1 MLILKFSCSMQCMD
15 INQSVRYKFTPSYS
29 KVFTCFGIFRVF
41 GMKCKP
47 TALMIFSFLGV
58 NKYFQ
63 MACIYEKFRNSV
75 NKDITSKVI
84 WDHLDT
90 MYDMQALVR
99 LRDEFIIERVFPGF
113 G

>member
-1 MLILKFSCSMQCMD
+1 MEADCIDFL
-15 INQSVRYKFTPSYS
+15 
-29 KVFTCFGIFRVF
+29 
-41 GMKCKP
+41 
-47 TALMIFSFLGV
+47 FLGV

-99 LRDEFIIERVFPGF
+99 LRDEFIIE
-113 G
+113 

>member
-1 MLILKFSCSMQCMD
+1 
-15 INQSVRYKFTPSYS
+15 
-29 KVFTCFGIFRVF
+29 
-41 GMKCKP
+41 
-47 TALMIFSFLGV
+47 MIFSFLGV

-99 LRDEFIIERVFPGF
+99 LQDEFVIEECFQVLGEYSEF
-113 G
+113 GKRPHAF

>member
-1 MLILKFSCSMQCMD
+1 MI
-15 INQSVRYKFTPSYS
+15 ISV
-29 KVFTCFGIFRVF
+29 
-41 GMKCKP
+41 
-47 TALMIFSFLGV
+47 LGV

-99 LRDEFIIERVFPGF
+99 LWDEFITQ
-113 G
+113 